1 MRSLK
6 AGIPRTTILYNRN
19 TDKYV
24 KNNMAELKIICE
36 YPDSLKQFI
45 EEALSK
51 RIASLKDGIRRTEER
66 INEFE
71 GKYQMS
77 TEEFLRRFETDELQ
91 HRLDMEFDEWVGES
105 RMLKGLQ
112 KEAGNLRGIEF
123 VN

>member
-1 MRSLK
+1 
-6 AGIPRTTILYNRN
+6 
-19 TDKYV
+19 
-24 KNNMAELKIICE
+24 MAELKIICE

-66 INEFE
+66 LQEFE
-71 GKYQMS
+71 SKYQMS
-77 TEEFLRRFETDELQ
+77 TEEFLRRFENDELQ

-105 RMLKGLQ
+105 RMLKMLND
-112 KEAGNLRGIEF
+112 KVNKLRGVEF

>member
-1 MRSLK
+1 
-6 AGIPRTTILYNRN
+6 
-19 TDKYV
+19 
-24 KNNMAELKIICE
+24 MAELKIICE

-71 GKYQMS
+71 DKYKMS
-77 TEEFLRRFETDELQ
+77 TEEFLRRFENDEFQ

-105 RMLKGLQ
+105 RMLKMLSE
-112 KEAGNLRGIEF
+112 KLDRLKVIDF

>member
-1 MRSLK
+1 
-6 AGIPRTTILYNRN
+6 
-19 TDKYV
+19 
-24 KNNMAELKIICE
+24 MAELKIICD

-51 RIASLKDGIRRTEER
+51 RMASLEDGIRRTEER
-66 INEFE
+66 IKEFE

-77 TEEFLRRFETDELQ
+77 TEEFLRRFENDELQ

-105 RMLKGLQ
+105 RMLKM
-112 KEAGNLRGIEF
+112 LREKVDRLKGIEF

>member
-1 MRSLK
+1 
-6 AGIPRTTILYNRN
+6 
-19 TDKYV
+19 
-24 KNNMAELKIICE
+24 MAELKIICE

-71 GKYQMS
+71 DKYKMS
-77 TEEFLRRFETDELQ
+77 TEEFLRRFENDELQ

-105 RMLKGLQ
+105 RMLKMLCE
-112 KEAGNLRGIEF
+112 KLDKLKGIEF

>member
-1 MRSLK
+1 
-6 AGIPRTTILYNRN
+6 
-19 TDKYV
+19 
-24 KNNMAELKIICE
+24 MAELKIICE

-105 RMLKGLQ
+105 RMLKMLCE
-112 KEAGNLRGIEF
+112 KADSLRGVEF